1 MNDVYGVDPA
11 APSDFRDFAHLM
23 RVFEVDQGRF
33 IADYPS
39 GAWFSAL
46 REHIAALAD
55 LDQMRACELWLN
67 VGRSAMVPVS
77 GKFNRTRSWPE
88 NALEIQSHV
97 VKLIGTKGCPATLVP
112 IDQVLIE
119 PEGFPD
125 ASGGHIPRTAE
136 AYAKAARPLLQTSPK
151 VVLIDP
157 YFKLRYF
164 DAQTRQFRSSFRHRQ
179 SLEALLREAGKW
191 GRVETFRL
199 VISEKEALKDDDD
212 GSIFEAQFAELAAK
226 CEGSSIELEWDLLDN
241 NYSSDRHPRYL
252 LGMERGLHFDWGFDT
267 GDVDTTNHIEWIGK
281 SALKPLLKRFT

>member
-1 MNDVYGVDPA
+1 MNDIYGIDPA
-11 APSDFRDFAHLM
+11 APSDFKEFAHLM

-55 LDQMRACELWLN
+55 LDQMRACELWLK

-77 GKFNRTRSWPE
+77 GKFNQTRSWPE
-88 NALEIQSHV
+88 NALEIRDQV
-97 VKLIGTKGCPATLVP
+97 VKLIGTKGCPATLAP
-112 IDQVLIE
+112 IGKVLME

-151 VVLIDP
+151 VVLVDP

-164 DAQTRQFRSSFRHRQ
+164 DERERQFRPSSRHRK
-179 SLEALLREAGKW
+179 SLDALLREAKKW
-191 GRVETFRL
+191 RRVEIFRL
-199 VISEKEALKDDDD
+199 VISEKEALKGDDD
-212 GSIFEAQFAELAAK
+212 GPVFGAQFAELAAK
-226 CEGSSIELEWDLLDN
+226 CEVDNIELEWDLLDN
-241 NYSSDRHPRYL
+241 KYSSDRHPRYL

-267 GDVDTTNHIEWIGK
+267 GDADTTNHIEWIGK